1 MDYIDI
7 NMNAVTANPLV
18 DLSGVLLSIKKHI
31 TKRKNYEIHS
41 I

>member
-18 DLSGVLLSIKKHI
+18 DLSGLLLSIADV
-31 TKRKNYEIHS
+31 
-41 I
+41 